1 MTYDNLI
8 EQEHQR
14 LIDALPASFNASQ
27 RALVE
32 DAFSLA
38 AQAHSKQTRKSGL
51 PYILHPLAVALIVV
65 KDMRQHDAA
74 VVAAALLHDVV
85 EDTE

>member
-38 AQAHSKQTRKSGL
+38 AQA
-51 PYILHPLAVALIVV
+51 LAAGAEVALVV
-65 KDMRQHDAA
+65 
-74 VVAAALLHDVV
+74 
-85 EDTE
+85 